1 MLRDYLGQ
9 TCILKQVIGTNVY
22 NEAIYKEKEILCRL
36 LDKYKVITNEKGEEI
51 VSSGVIQCVEHIK
64 AGDMINDRKVISVS
78 YMTSLDG
85 IIGYRGTLQ

>member
-9 TCILKQVIGTNVY
+9 TCTLKSKIGSNVY
-22 NEAIYKEKEILCRL
+22 NEAVYEEKEILCRL
-36 LDKYKVITNEKGEEI
+36 VDKYKVITNSKGDEV

-64 AGDMINDRKVISVS
+64 AGDLINNRNVISVS

-85 IIGYRGTLQ
+85 IIGYRGYLV

>member
-9 TCILKQVIGTNVY
+9 ICTLKSKMGTNAY
-22 NEAIYKEKEILCRL
+22 NEPVFEEKEILCRL
-36 LDKYKVITNEKGEEI
+36 VDKFKVITDDKGNEV

-64 AGDMINDRKVISVS
+64 TGDLINDRKVISVS

-85 IIGYRGTLQ
+85 IIGYRGYLL